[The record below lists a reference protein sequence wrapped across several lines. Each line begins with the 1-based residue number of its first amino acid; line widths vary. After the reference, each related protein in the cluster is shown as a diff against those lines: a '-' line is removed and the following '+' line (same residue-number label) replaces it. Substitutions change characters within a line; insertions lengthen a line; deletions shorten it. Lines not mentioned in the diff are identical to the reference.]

1 MRRPSSVFFLLF
13 LISLT
18 HLSAQ
23 SFKGGLKGGL
33 VASEVSGDHLAG
45 PNKFG
50 LFGSAFTM
58 YPIATHSFLQ
68 MEVMYIQKGSR
79 SVPKEENQYFDYR
92 FSLQYLEV
100 PLLYVQDLAA
110 WSSNL
115 DGALI
120 HGGVSIA
127 KLIQYEET
135 ENGASIVSPINSNYK
150 TVEANLLLGFSYPI
164 SNSLFATL
172 GYSNSLTP
180 IRPHASGKTTW
191 KNHGQYNSVWTLGLS
206 YIIW

>member
-50 LFGSAFTM
+50 FFGSAFTM
-58 YPIATHSFLQ
+58 YPIAEHSYLQ

-79 SVPKEENQYFDYR
+79 SVPKDENQYFDYR

-100 PLLYVQDLAA
+100 PLLFVQDIGA
-110 WSSNL
+110 WSL
-115 DGALI
+115 FLEGLLL
-120 HGGVSIA
+120 HGGFSIS
-127 KLIQYEET
+127 KLIAYDET

-150 TVEANLLLGFSYPI
+150 AMEANLLLGFSYPL
-164 SNSLFATL
+164 SNSLYATF

-180 IRPHASGKTTW
+180 IRPHASGQSTW
-191 KNHGQYNSVWTLGLS
+191 KNHGQYNSVWTLGFS